1 MACHAVPLSRNPG
14 DGMRL
19 LLDTQLLLWAAAEPK
34 RLAKDVREVIE
45 TSENEPFFSAA
56 NIWEIAAKVAVGR
69 SDFQIEPRTF
79 RRALLDNGYSELPI
93 TSRHAAAVN
102 DLPPELADFFDRILV
117 AQSLVERIPLLTSD
131 PNLAHYSG
139 LAQAP

>member
-1 MACHAVPLSRNPG
+1 
-14 DGMRL
+14 MRL

-45 TSENEPFFSAA
+45 SFENEPFFSPA
-56 NIWEIAAKVAVGR
+56 NIWEVAAKSAFGR
-69 SDFQIEPRTF
+69 PDFRLDPKVL

-102 DLPPELADFFDRILV
+102 DLPSELTDLFDRIIV

-131 PNLAHYSG
+131 PAVARYSG
-139 LAQAP
+139 LVQAHQDH

>member
-1 MACHAVPLSRNPG
+1 
-14 DGMRL
+14 MRL

-45 TSENEPFFSAA
+45 SSENEPFFSSA
-56 NIWEIAAKVAVGR
+56 NIWEIAAKAALGR
-69 SDFQIEPRTF
+69 PDFQIDARSF

-93 TSRHAAAVN
+93 SSRHAAAVN
-102 DLPPELADFFDRILV
+102 DLPRELTDFFDRILV

-131 PNLAHYSG
+131 PVVAHYSG